1 MVLKLSFITLLFLIA
16 IIFYLVRK
24 RIQVKTKPN
33 LVERFR
39 KKFKS
44 DVRHRKKLVEKV
56 ADILMADPDKNIQ
69 LGAWDREDE
78 LREKADIHRT
88 RLSKYGF
95 SKLNGEKFFMEKNG
109 QVYKYTDEGKKSYV

>member
-1 MVLKLSFITLLFLIA
+1 MYTYRLFNLSILVA
-16 IIFYLVRK
+16 IIFYRSYKRK
-24 RIQVKTKPN
+24 QATIKTN
-33 LVERFR
+33 LVGRFR

-44 DVRHRKKLVEKV
+44 DIRHREKLVEKV
-56 ADILMADPDKNIQ
+56 ADVLMADPDNNIQ

-88 RLSKYGF
+88 RLSKYGY

-109 QVYKYTDEGKKSYV
+109 QVYKYTAEGTKTYV